1 MNKRRHPPQNL
12 DLSKECIQ
20 QRNGSFRKAEIVR
33 RKGKSVQSY
42 GMGIPLRHVPVLQTT
57 VLHVLAP
64 KPGETVLDCTLGLG
78 GHSAAFLD
86 AVAPTGS
93 LVALDADATNLDD
106 ARKRLAPYGDR
117 ARFVHTNYRDV
128 ASLDLGIPACP
139 AGRFDVVFADL
150 GLSSPHIDEPER
162 GFSFRTDGPLDL
174 RYDRTTGRTAAE
186 LIEQSS
192 EDDLVTII
200 HDFGEVHQYV
210 RPLAK
215 LLASTRVET
224 TFAFK
229 AKVEEVFRYRSPSV
243 LPRLFQALRIA
254 VNDEI
259 GALESLLA
267 AIPDLLKPGGRVGI
281 LSYHSLEDRV
291 VKRTFKSWSE
301 PEKDPLTGR
310 VCSPSRFELLTKKA
324 LVPEDDELAANPRS
338 RSVKFRAI
346 RRI

>member
-1 MNKRRHPPQNL
+1 
-12 DLSKECIQ
+12 
-20 QRNGSFRKAEIVR
+20 
-33 RKGKSVQSY
+33 
-42 GMGIPLRHVPVLQTT
+42 MGLPLRHVPVLQTT
-57 VLHVLAP
+57 VLHVLAL
-64 KPGETVLDCTLGLG
+64 KEGESVLDCTLGLG
-78 GHSAAFLD
+78 GHSAAFLE
-86 AVAPTGS
+86 ATAPGGT
-93 LVALDADATNLDD
+93 LVALDADTTNLAD
-106 ARKRLAPYGDR
+106 ARARLEPFGDR
-117 ARFVHTNYRDV
+117 AKLVHANFRD
-128 ASLDLGIPACP
+128 AGALGLGA
-139 AGRFDVVFADL
+139 FDVVFADL

-174 RYDRTTGRTAAE
+174 RYDRTTGCTAAD
-186 LIEQSS
+186 LIEQSD
-192 EDDLVTII
+192 EDDLVTMI
-200 HDFGEVHQYV
+200 HDLGEVHQHV

-215 LLASTRVET
+215 ILAGTRVET

-229 AKVEEVFRYRSPSV
+229 QKVEEVFRYRAPSV

-267 AIPDLLKPGGRVGI
+267 AIPDLLNSGGRAGI

-301 PEKDPLTGR
+301 PEKDMLTGR
-310 VCSPSRFELLTKKA
+310 PVAAARFELLTKKA

>member
-1 MNKRRHPPQNL
+1 MQL
-12 DLSKECIQ
+12 
-20 QRNGSFRKAEIVR
+20 RNGTYGKAEILH
-33 RKGKSVQSY
+33 RKRGIVHFLS
-42 GMGIPLRHVPVLQTT
+42 MGSPLRHVPVLQTT
-57 VLHVLAP
+57 VLHILAP
-64 KPGETVLDCTLGLG
+64 QPGESVLDCTLGLG
-78 GHSAAFLD
+78 GHSASFLE
-86 AVAPTGS
+86 AIAPDGA
-93 LVALDADATNLDD
+93 LVALDADVKNLDD
-106 ARKRLAPYGDR
+106 ARARLESYGDW
-117 ARFVHTNYRDV
+117 ARLVHANFRDV
-128 ASLDLGIPACP
+128 ASLGLGT
-139 AGRFDVVFADL
+139 FDVVFADL

-174 RYDRTTGRTAAE
+174 RYDRTSGRTAAD
-186 LIEQSS
+186 LIEQSD
-192 EDDLVTII
+192 EDDLVTMI
-200 HDFGEVHQYV
+200 HDLGEVHQYV

-215 LLASTRVET
+215 LLAGTRVET

-229 AKVEEVFRYRSPSV
+229 AKVEEVFRYRAPSV

-267 AIPDLLKPGGRVGI
+267 AIPDLLKPGGRAGI

-291 VKRTFKSWSE
+291 VKHTFKSWYE

-310 VCSPSRFELLTKKA
+310 PVAAARFELLTKKA
-324 LVPEDDELAANPRS
+324 LVPEDDELTANPRS